1 MLLANSLYSVAVM
14 PTVSLREITG
24 GTVRTITA
32 LDVSREQQG
41 TVAPNS
47 VSIAEAY
54 FNKGAWFRAIY
65 ADDVPVGFVM
75 LFDPTLPD
83 AEPGYDMDSGD
94 AGLWRF
100 MIDHRYQGRGFGRK
114 ALDLVRTHLRSRPGI
129 RRLLSSYVP
138 GKHGPEAFYLN
149 YGFSKTGRLCN
160 KDREVEIWITP

>member
-1 MLLANSLYSVAVM
+1 MSAV
-14 PTVSLREITG
+14 TLREITSD
-24 GTVRTITA
+24 TVRAITA
-32 LDVSREQQG
+32 LEVSSKQHG
-41 TVAPNS
+41 TVASNS
-47 VSIAEAY
+47 VSIAEAH

-83 AEPGYDMDSGD
+83 VEPRDDLEPGD

-100 MIDHRYQGRGFGRK
+100 MIDHRYQGQGYGRK
-114 ALDLVRTHLRSRPGI
+114 ALDLVLAYVRSRPGI

-149 YGFSKTGRLCN
+149 YGFSKTGRLRN
-160 KDREVEIWITP
+160 KDREVEIWIAP